1 MQTLS
6 KSITSSTS
14 STVATS
20 TKIVFTVTT
29 TTGADSVVTVYANET
44 DTIYAYLSN
53 VFNELD
59 GFVKHVT
66 NFLTDVFQ
74 QTRTPLGS
82 QVNQVT
88 VTTAAN
94 SNFLAKSSGG
104 TQLSVNVI
112 VDSNYANPKTTPFS
126 MPSLGKHTFAA
137 PSTWTNST
145 PRVPVVFNFVQWQDD
160 TNAVVSTSPT
170 FTYNLISSKT
180 FTAIY
185 ARPSYTLVVIVYD
198 NTTTLPVR
206 GALVSLNGTA
216 EGSTGSNGKLAI
228 SGVTAGNYQ
237 LVITKTGYNEYGPT
251 TITITGNRAIIVY
264 LQTSPP

>member
-29 TTGADSVVTVYANET
+29 TTGTDSVVTVYANET

-74 QTRTPLGS
+74 QTKTPLGS

-94 SNFLAKSSGG
+94 SNFLAKTSGG
-104 TQLSVNVI
+104 TQLKVKVI

-137 PSTWTNST
+137 PSSNST
-145 PRVPVVFNFVQWQDD
+145 GGVVYNFVQWQDE
-160 TNAVVSTSPT
+160 TTAVVSTSPT

-198 NTTTLPVR
+198 NSTTLPVR

-251 TITITGNRAIIVY
+251 TINIMGNRAIIVY
-264 LQTSPP
+264 LQTSTT